1 MMKRV
6 LLSFDIEEF
15 DMPMEY
21 GKPLPFDEQ
30 IRVSSEGTKIILDIL
45 LENKINTTFFS
56 TVFFAS
62 NSTELIGRIIKEG
75 HELGSHGYYHSG
87 FKPEHLAQSKLEIER
102 ISGHT
107 VKGFRMPR
115 MMPIESKAIQEA
127 GYEYNSSL
135 NPIYLPGRYNNF
147 FKPRTLFKANGI
159 FEVPASATPIIRFPL
174 FWLSFHNLP
183 LWAYQVA
190 CARTINH
197 DGYVNI
203 YFHPWEF
210 TDLTKKE
217 YNFPKFVSKNSGSKM
232 TDRFRALIDWMK
244 RQGYTFS
251 TIGKFVEEK
260 KL

>member
-1 MMKRV
+1 
-6 LLSFDIEEF
+6 
-15 DMPMEY
+15 MPIEY
-21 GKPLPFDEQ
+21 GKSLPFDEQ

-45 LENKINTTFFS
+45 LENKINTIFFS

-147 FKPRTLFKANGI
+147 FKPRTLFKANG
-159 FEVPASATPIIRFPL
+159 FLKCPPPLRPSFGFHYFGCRFITCHCGHTKWP
-174 FWLSFHNLP
+174 
-183 LWAYQVA
+183 VR
-190 CARTINH
+190 ARSIMM
-197 DGYVNI
+197 V
-203 YFHPWEF
+203 
-210 TDLTKKE
+210 
-217 YNFPKFVSKNSGSKM
+217 M
-232 TDRFRALIDWMK
+232 
-244 RQGYTFS
+244 
-251 TIGKFVEEK
+251 
-260 KL
+260 